1 MSTAVEHDVRH
12 RSGPR
17 PVAAPSEQAPTQR
30 RWRHVAPPLSCDT
43 DALRGSLPA
52 SLPAQTSL
60 ERASADPA
68 PLLINL
74 TRCVVEILAGVR
86 SLEQV
91 TRWVTDDVYSNLI
104 RRVTIAS
111 RSRAI
116 TGGQVRRPRL
126 TVGTPIVTRPCEGVV
141 EAVVMVHQPTRSRA
155 VAIRL
160 EDLAGRWRASAITV
174 L

>member
-1 MSTAVEHDVRH
+1 VPAPLPSVR
-12 RSGPR
+12 
-17 PVAAPSEQAPTQR
+17 
-30 RWRHVAPPLSCDT
+30 PLD
-43 DALRGSLPA
+43 
-52 SLPAQTSL
+52 
-60 ERASADPA
+60 ASADPG
-68 PLLINL
+68 PLLVNL

-86 SLEQV
+86 SLDQL
-91 TRWVTDDVYSNLI
+91 TRWVTDEVYANLI

-116 TGGQVRRPRL
+116 TGGEVRRPRL
-126 TVGTPIVTRPCEGVV
+126 TVGTPIVTRPCPGVV